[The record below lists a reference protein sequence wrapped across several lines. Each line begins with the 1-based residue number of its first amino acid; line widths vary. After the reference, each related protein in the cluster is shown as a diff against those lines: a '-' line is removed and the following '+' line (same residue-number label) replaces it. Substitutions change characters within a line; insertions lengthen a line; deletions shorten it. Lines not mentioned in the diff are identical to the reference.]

1 MLRHNDGKK
10 KSGKEQFFLG
20 KYNYKKYQ
28 TVYKETPNFKDRYQ
42 THSGCSL
49 SGDRDEGPVIKD

>member
-1 MLRHNDGKK
+1 MMVKK
-10 KSGKEQFFLG
+10 IRERAKFFLA
-20 KYNYKKYQ
+20 KYNDKKYQ